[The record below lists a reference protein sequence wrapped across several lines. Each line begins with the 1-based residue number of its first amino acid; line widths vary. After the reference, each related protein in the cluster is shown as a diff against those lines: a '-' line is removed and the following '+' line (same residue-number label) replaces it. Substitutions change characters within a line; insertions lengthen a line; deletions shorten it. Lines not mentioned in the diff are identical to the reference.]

1 MNYKTVMRATGYTT
15 SPTFNINTDFSIDK
29 LINRNKYILLLPI
42 DLPAMTNILPV
53 YVVVNLNGTQTAI
66 PMQDIVGN
74 NLMSDQLR
82 FLSKNIGGTRKGVA
96 RLVYGGNPAHFK
108 VLQCLPES
116 SAVEYE
122 ESVVLKNA
130 PSKTASAKSSN

>member
-1 MNYKTVMRATGYTT
+1 MNYKTVMRATSYTT
-15 SPTFNINTDFSIDK
+15 TPTFNINTDFSVDK
-29 LINRNKYILLLPI
+29 LTNRNKYILILPI
-42 DLPAMTNILPV
+42 DLPAMTTILPV
-53 YVVVNLNGTQTAI
+53 YVVINLNGTQTAI

-82 FLSKNIGGTRKGVA
+82 FLSKNVNGERRGVA

-116 SAVEYE
+116 SAVEYK
-122 ESVVLKNA
+122 ESVVLKSA
-130 PSKTASAKSSN
+130 PSKSVATKSN